1 MSKTPDNLDE
11 ERILRE
17 MLAEAEL
24 QYIKNSKQ
32 VLIMDRYKLAIARY
46 FEAGFPWTVIAM
58 KFEAR
63 TKQKISATTL
73 RNYFNREN
81 PGAVRPSKKRL
92 AAVDAAPNIFAPS
105 KLNLESPEGLPA
117 LEAKVNQGM
126 NS

>member
-1 MSKTPDNLDE
+1 VTKTPENIDE
-11 ERILRE
+11 ERILKE

-32 VLIMDRYKLAIARY
+32 VLLMDKYKLAIERY

-92 AAVDAAPNIFAPS
+92 AAVDATPNIFAPS
-105 KLNLESPEGLPA
+105 KLNMETPEGLPV
-117 LEAKVNQGM
+117 LEAKLNQGLA
-126 NS
+126 